1 MSVAP
6 AAEDEVG
13 EQRHPNG
20 ADDHGHWVG
29 LHGAAGASGLNR
41 RGLGNDCALVTAVVG
56 HLRRD
61 LSRAPRVITSSLAGK
76 LGAVAVNEVA
86 SGTTTIIGSI
96 NGSAAAVIGHVVRGV
111 SGDAAGVAREFR
123 QAVLCEVAGCDR
135 LAAQIVQQALCAAI
149 FDTVY
154 PGHDAYLRLG
164 RNALPRHAVPRSCT
178 GRGRDHIRL
187 MSDGVLMSSAEQR
200 LDRQFERIGRQVPAT
215 AGFLRWVR
223 EPHMHLVRIPLAL
236 LLILG
241 GIFSFLPILGLWMLP
256 LGLAILAIDVPP
268 LKRPV
273 ADTLVRLQRWL
284 ALTRRRFRRG

>member
-1 MSVAP
+1 
-6 AAEDEVG
+6 
-13 EQRHPNG
+13 
-20 ADDHGHWVG
+20 
-29 LHGAAGASGLNR
+29 
-41 RGLGNDCALVTAVVG
+41 
-56 HLRRD
+56 
-61 LSRAPRVITSSLAGK
+61 
-76 LGAVAVNEVA
+76 
-86 SGTTTIIGSI
+86 
-96 NGSAAAVIGHVVRGV
+96 
-111 SGDAAGVAREFR
+111 
-123 QAVLCEVAGCDR
+123 
-135 LAAQIVQQALCAAI
+135 
-149 FDTVY
+149 
-154 PGHDAYLRLG
+154 
-164 RNALPRHAVPRSCT
+164 
-178 GRGRDHIRL
+178 